1 MIRSRGPHIQEQA
14 ETRASEFCI
23 PTATR
28 TDQVMGARWSAFKVD
43 AGSVENPAGRTTG
56 GLTRR
61 PGLRSRLNDAPR
73 TAILS
78 SLRRRAQT
86 VSHFVAGV
94 PGHGSRIACNR
105 WFAGYDPP
113 TARRYSDA
121 SPARVVKPLSLLF
134 FSRLR
139 EECRRHCRPCG
150 GDRIDGRV
158 RGHNRCLLG
167 ASNEDGWP
175 FGPTAIEKTRGRIS
189 PSGSRQRALPGRQ
202 ANVS

>member
-1 MIRSRGPHIQEQA
+1 MRSVSLNVERVPKRLTIMKLNLPVMIRSREPHIQGQA
-14 ETRASEFCI
+14 ETRRPEFCI

-86 VSHFVAGV
+86 VSHLLRCSWA
-94 PGHGSRIACNR
+94 RIANR
-105 WFAGYDPP
+105 
-113 TARRYSDA
+113 
-121 SPARVVKPLSLLF
+121 LQQM
-134 FSRLR
+134 
-139 EECRRHCRPCG
+139 
-150 GDRIDGRV
+150 V
-158 RGHNRCLLG
+158 R
-167 ASNEDGWP
+167 W
-175 FGPTAIEKTRGRIS
+175 I
-189 PSGSRQRALPGRQ
+189 
-202 ANVS
+202 

>member
-1 MIRSRGPHIQEQA
+1 MRSVSLNVERVPKRLTIKKLNLPVMIRSRGPHIQEQA

-86 VSHFVAGV
+86 VRHFVAVFLGTD
-94 PGHGSRIACNR
+94 RE
-105 WFAGYDPP
+105 
-113 TARRYSDA
+113 
-121 SPARVVKPLSLLF
+121 SPATDGSLDMILQPLGDTLTQA
-134 FSRLR
+134 
-139 EECRRHCRPCG
+139 RP
-150 GDRIDGRV
+150 
-158 RGHNRCLLG
+158 
-167 ASNEDGWP
+167 AS
-175 FGPTAIEKTRGRIS
+175 
-189 PSGSRQRALPGRQ
+189 
-202 ANVS
+202 